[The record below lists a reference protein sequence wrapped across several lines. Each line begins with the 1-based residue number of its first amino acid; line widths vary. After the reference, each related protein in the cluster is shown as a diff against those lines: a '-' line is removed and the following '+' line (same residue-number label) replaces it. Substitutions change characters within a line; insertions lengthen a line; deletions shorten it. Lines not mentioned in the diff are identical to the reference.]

1 VSRPRLNFNDPAE
14 VRAWLVDMR
23 VACDDLD
30 GVLEDALKPER
41 RRRLGVLE
49 WKRLRREAR
58 EKLADL
64 FTYAAGEEPEG
75 GAPADPAGQ
84 PHH

>member
-1 VSRPRLNFNDPAE
+1 VSRPSLDFTDAAA
-14 VRAWLVDMR
+14 VRSWLVDLR
-23 VACDDLD
+23 VACDDID
-30 GVLEDALKPER
+30 AVLEDALRPER

-58 EKLADL
+58 DKLAAL

-75 GAPADPAGQ
+75 GAPADPAGN
-84 PHH
+84 PAH

>member
-1 VSRPRLNFNDPAE
+1 VSRPRLDFGDGAE

-23 VACDDLD
+23 VACDDID
-30 GVLEDALKPER
+30 AVLEDALRPER

-58 EKLADL
+58 EKLAAL
-64 FTYAAGEEPEG
+64 FTYAAGEMPEG